1 MEKESSMARKAKK
14 MAALLADLY
23 STRHQ
28 PFRLTQKEFET
39 LSGQGKMRSKFLREL
54 EEGLRKRGYVLID
67 LHKER
72 QMIGIESI
80 ETIAQWD
87 IATIHE
93 DVPDDEL
100 PEEDDEENSQEPP
113 PQVMQASPRQDEG
126 ELE

>member
-1 MEKESSMARKAKK
+1 MARKAKK
-14 MAALLADLY
+14 MAAVLAELY

-39 LSGQGKMRSKFLREL
+39 LSGQGKMRTKFLREL

-80 ETIAQWD
+80 ETMTQWD
-87 IATIHE
+87 IPTIHE

-100 PEEDDEENSQEPP
+100 PEEDGEENSQELP
-113 PQVMQASPRQDEG
+113 PQVTQASPRQDEG
-126 ELE
+126 ALE

>member
-1 MEKESSMARKAKK
+1 MARQAKK
-14 MAALLADLY
+14 MAALLAEVY
-23 STRHQ
+23 STHHQ

-39 LSGQGKMRSKFLREL
+39 LSGQGKMRPKFLREL
-54 EEGLRKRGYVLID
+54 EEYLRKSGYVLID

-80 ETIAQWD
+80 ETMAQWD
-87 IATIHE
+87 IPTIHE

-113 PQVMQASPRQDEG
+113 PQVTQASPRQEEG

>member
-1 MEKESSMARKAKK
+1 MARKAKK
-14 MAALLADLY
+14 MAALLAELY

-39 LSGQGKMRSKFLREL
+39 LSGQGKMRTKFLREL
-54 EEGLRKRGYVLID
+54 EEDLRKRGYVLLD
-67 LHKER
+67 VHKER

-80 ETIAQWD
+80 ETMAQWD
-87 IATIHE
+87 IPTIHE

-100 PEEDDEENSQEPP
+100 PEEDGEENSQEPP
-113 PQVMQASPRQDEG
+113 PQVTQTSPRQDEE

>member
-1 MEKESSMARKAKK
+1 MARKAKK
-14 MAALLADLY
+14 MAALLAELY

-39 LSGQGKMRSKFLREL
+39 LSGQGKMRTKFLREL
-54 EEGLRKRGYVLID
+54 EEDLRKRGYVLID
-67 LHKER
+67 VHKER

-80 ETIAQWD
+80 ETMMQWD
-87 IATIHE
+87 IPAIHE

-100 PEEDDEENSQEPP
+100 PEEDDEENGQEPP
-113 PQVMQASPRQDEG
+113 PQVTQTSPRQDEE